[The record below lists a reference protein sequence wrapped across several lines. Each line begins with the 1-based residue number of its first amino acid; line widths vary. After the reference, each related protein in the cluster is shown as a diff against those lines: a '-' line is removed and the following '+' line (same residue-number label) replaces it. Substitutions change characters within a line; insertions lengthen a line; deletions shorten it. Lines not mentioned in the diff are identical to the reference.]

1 MKITLVQ
8 LLIIAGVLLVASL
21 FVKPTASAGYETF
34 VDAPAVLPD
43 FMKDELLSVPV
54 SEEEKVKLLAFYE
67 AYTAV
72 AYKDTAIE
80 MSKKTGGDQM
90 KIYTDILG
98 GIYGVTPTIFIR
110 MLPDV
115 NSAVSGY
122 FGKPW
127 KDAFASGNFKNSV
140 KRNLEWYLM
149 NTVLMPISKVRRPV
163 SEENKFLQNY
173 NSVMARYTGAEM
185 NENIPTPGVTPAATP
200 AVTPA
205 ATPAVT
211 PAATPAV
218 TPAATPSATPAAPTA
233 SATTSTAAAGGAATA
248 AAATPATT
256 PAAAAAVTPATPA
269 TPTIS
274 ENATPAEKLRQLKTL
289 LKCAN
294 MTDVAEPEVTYKLV
308 SNFLKC
314 QAA

>member
-205 ATPAVT
+205 ATP
-211 PAATPAV
+211 
-218 TPAATPSATPAAPTA
+218 SATPAAPTA